1 LGGYVGLLQLAVQA
15 GALRSGLFV
24 IRYAPVTVTHANV
37 DTKILIEIF
46 MLDIELNRNVFSV
59 G

>member
-1 LGGYVGLLQLAVQA
+1 M
-15 GALRSGLFV
+15 